1 MEKPRTLPKM
11 TELNEVKVEV
21 LLGIINSSAREAMA
35 AYKNSGH
42 GVPGA
47 DSSTFHPLDLATD
60 TLALRKAIR
69 LLEGACD
76 QLNTILAPPQHTVYN
91 VSADY

>member
-35 AYKNSGH
+35 AYKSSGH
-42 GVPGA
+42 GVPSA